1 MLVRKIISI
10 FLFLFIAVLSV
21 QAQSTAPAARKQ
33 MTNDEVYFSIA
44 RRTNAV
50 SESPV
55 SAIVAEVDGMLEV
68 TNVAMET
75 DGKAIATVK
84 ERAPSNAAHT
94 NKSTRLKFAPPA
106 SGDQWTWVEFEDNR
120 RFYAVEKLFPYI
132 KDELGK
138 RRQAA
143 NTKWSAFLT
152 TITKQGESA
161 NKVLDTAK
169 TIIKTDPSPL
179 AGLTTTRATLN
190 QAIKDNDKDGIVN
203 AYRELAQ
210 QSESIIT
217 LGDAHGELKANDAYL
232 RLLEEYKN
240 SINVTNVARKDYVQ
254 TVEIY
259 NESLVRL
266 PFALAAYGLQFTKIE
281 ANITAE

>member
-1 MLVRKIISI
+1 SCFCV
-10 FLFLFIAVLSV
+10 AYE
-21 QAQSTAPAARKQ
+21 TACL
-33 MTNDEVYFSIA
+33 T
-44 RRTNAV
+44 
-50 SESPV
+50 
-55 SAIVAEVDGMLEV
+55 
-68 TNVAMET
+68 
-75 DGKAIATVK
+75 
-84 ERAPSNAAHT
+84 PSNAAHT